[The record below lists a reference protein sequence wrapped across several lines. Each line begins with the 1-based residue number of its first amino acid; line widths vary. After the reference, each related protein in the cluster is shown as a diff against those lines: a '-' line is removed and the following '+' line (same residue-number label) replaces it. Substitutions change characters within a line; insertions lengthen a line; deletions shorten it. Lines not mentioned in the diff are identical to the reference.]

1 MWEGSSRTGDNRT
14 TYQGT
19 FNIPNLSEENE
30 IHEVTMTFSAD
41 KSKGDKVKEMM
52 RKDGQAVIREQLGR
66 YVASLKEEFSQGLI
80 LPTKSTV
87 STAAVPPPPTSTP
100 KATPSTPT
108 SIQSTKN
115 NQPGPL
121 ETQDVKI
128 QETFSCSKVDLFRTF
143 CDIDRVKAFT
153 HNSVSHYDCKQGG
166 FFSLL
171 SDNITGRFLKIEP
184 YDRIDMLW
192 RFKSWPSDHH
202 SHVSLLFQEKAG
214 QTKLIVQQTGV
225 PAQYYENTRVC
236 LRDTASSTQ
245 ANSIAIVL
253 GRMETLLSGQH
264 QINVRLRISFV
275 LEFDFPRNR

>member
-1 MWEGSSRTGDNRT
+1 
-14 TYQGT
+14 
-19 FNIPNLSEENE
+19 
-30 IHEVTMTFSAD
+30 
-41 KSKGDKVKEMM
+41 M
-52 RKDGQAVIREQLGR
+52 RKDGQARIREQLGR
-66 YVASLKEEFSQGLI
+66 YVVSLKEEYSQGLI
-80 LPTKSTV
+80 LPTKST
-87 STAAVPPPPTSTP
+87 AAVSPPVASVPKVISSTP
-100 KATPSTPT
+100 APSH
-108 SIQSTKN
+108 STKSS
-115 NQPGPL
+115 QPGPL

-192 RFKSWPSDHH
+192 RFKSWPSDHY

-225 PAQYYENTRVC
+225 PVHFYENTRVC
-236 LRDTASSTQ
+236 LERMPSATHV
-245 ANSIAIVL
+245 NSIAKCSRTDGNASIWTASNQRSVMDL
-253 GRMETLLSGQH
+253 VRSSIRCFTVRSPYLFESSRTTSQNKAKSDKSIKGPWGETHGH
-264 QINVRLRISFV
+264 CRIRYAATGLKV
-275 LEFDFPRNR
+275 